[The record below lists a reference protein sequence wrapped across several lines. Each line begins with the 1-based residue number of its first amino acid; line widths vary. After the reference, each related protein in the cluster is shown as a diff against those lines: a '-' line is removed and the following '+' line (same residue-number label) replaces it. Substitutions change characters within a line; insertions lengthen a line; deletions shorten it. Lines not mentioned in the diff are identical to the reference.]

1 MSDCFLVRKNK
12 LSLWGADIGY
22 AYLEAKTKE
31 KVFIIG
37 GPEFGLLEGH
47 KLLIYRAL
55 YVLRSSGLCW
65 HQWFS
70 DVLRSMGFTPS
81 KAEADIWMRQ
91 NNDLYEYIAVYVDDL
106 LIAAKDPAEVVKI
119 LSEKHK
125 FKLKGVG
132 TLTYHLGCDYFH
144 KKRQNTVFWPKEIH

>member
-1 MSDCFLVRKNK
+1 MQLRGIRLIVFLTELNK
-12 LSLWGADIGY
+12 LSLWGADIGN

-37 GPEFGLLEGH
+37 GPEFGFLEGS
-47 KLLIYRAL
+47 KLLTDRAL
-55 YVLRSSGLCW
+55 YCMRSSGICW
-65 HQWFS
+65 HQRFS

-91 NNDLYEYIAVYVDDL
+91 SNDLYEYIAVYVDDL

-119 LSEKHK
+119 LS
-125 FKLKGVG
+125 
-132 TLTYHLGCDYFH
+132 
-144 KKRQNTVFWPKEIH
+144 